1 MSGRNRGPEFKGRAR
16 KRENKSQDRDR
27 NTGDKVRT
35 PSLNGWQDG
44 RTVMD
49 KRRALSLVAP
59 RGPALGM
66 ILSVPATEGPAS
78 LKL

>member
-1 MSGRNRGPEFKGRAR
+1 MSGRIRGPEFKGRAK

-27 NTGDKVRT
+27 NIRGKVRT
-35 PSLNGWQDG
+35 PSPNGWQDS
-44 RTVMD
+44 RIVMD
-49 KRRALSLVAP
+49 QRTALSLMAP
-59 RGPALGM
+59 CGPALGM